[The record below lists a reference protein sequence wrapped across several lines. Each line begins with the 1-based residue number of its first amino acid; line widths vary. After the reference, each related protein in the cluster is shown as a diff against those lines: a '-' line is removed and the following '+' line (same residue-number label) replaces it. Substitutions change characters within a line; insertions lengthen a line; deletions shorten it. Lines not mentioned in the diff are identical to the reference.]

1 MIEETASRP
10 YVIPAVDVLDGEAV
24 RLLRGDFARVTHRAG
39 DPLEL
44 IERYAAEEPAFVH
57 VVDLG
62 AARAGGLRRDLV
74 ARAAEAAGDVPLQ
87 YAGGVRSPADA
98 RAAVEAGA
106 ARVIV
111 GTAAFTGRLEDYVDA
126 LGERLVVALDVRA
139 GRVAT
144 DGWER
149 DRLSLDDALERCAG
163 VARFLCTAIDRDG
176 TMGGPDVQLLRRV
189 AESGAPVMAAGGVGC
204 ESDLDAIPFCEAAVV
219 GRALLDET
227 LPLSVVR
234 AGRPPRR
241 AASRRS
247 SAPGPGPASA
257 PRAGR

>member
-1 MIEETASRP
+1 MEEPEARP

-44 IERYAAEEPAFVH
+44 VRRYAAAGPAFVH

-74 ARAAEAAGDVPLQ
+74 ARLADAAGDVPLQ
-87 YAGGVRSPADA
+87 FAGGVRSPEDA
-98 RAAVEAGA
+98 LAAVEAGA

-111 GTAAFTGRLEDYVDA
+111 GTAAFTGRIEDYVDA
-126 LGERLVVALDVRA
+126 LEARLVVALDVRA

-144 DGWER
+144 HGWER
-149 DRLSLDDALERCAG
+149 ERVSLDDALARCAG

-176 TMGGPDVQLLRRV
+176 TLGGPDVALLRRV
-189 AESGAPVMAAGGVGC
+189 ATSGVPVLAAGGVSS
-204 ESDLDAIPFCEAAVV
+204 EDDLDRIRFCEAAVV
-219 GRALLDET
+219 GRALLEGT
-227 LPLSVVR
+227 LPLSALR
-234 AGRPPRR
+234 APRPPRR
-241 AASRRS
+241 GAARTS
-247 SAPGPGPASA
+247 SAPAPAPASA
-257 PRAGR
+257 SRVDP

>member
-1 MIEETASRP
+1 MVGTAARP

-44 IERYAAEEPAFVH
+44 VRRYASADPAFVH

-74 ARAAEAAGDVPLQ
+74 ARTAEAAGDVPLQ
-87 YAGGVRSPADA
+87 YAGGVRSPEDA
-98 RAAVEAGA
+98 LAAVEAGA
-106 ARVIV
+106 ARVTV
-111 GTAAFTGRLEDYVDA
+111 GTAAFTGRVEEYVDA
-126 LGERLVVALDVRA
+126 LGDRLVVALDVRA

-144 DGWER
+144 HGWER
-149 DRLSLDDALERCAG
+149 QRLSLEDALARCEG

-176 TMGGPDVQLLRRV
+176 TMGGPDVALLQRV
-189 AESGAPVMAAGGVGC
+189 AASGIPVLAAGGVTS
-204 ESDLDAIPFCEAAVV
+204 ERDLDAIAFCEAAVV
-219 GRALLDET
+219 GRALLEGT
-227 LPLSVVR
+227 LPLSVLR

-241 AASRRS
+241 AANRTT
-247 SAPGPGPASA
+247 SAPAPAPASA
-257 PRAGR
+257 RREDR